1 MTCRSKG
8 EFTKERIQAEAGR
21 RPAGLMGG
29 PPPWLHD
36 QWAPRPRGSISPTPT
51 QPSRDHREALCTH
64 IYESVVN
71 IGIGVG
77 GILLVVPALGQY
89 MVIESSLTVHH
100 GTNQETYQVYT

>member
-36 QWAPRPRGSISPTPT
+36 QWAPRPGVDKPDTNTTITGPPGGLCVHTHE
-51 QPSRDHREALCTH
+51 RD
-64 IYESVVN
+64 VVN

-77 GILLVVPALGQY
+77 VIFACAASRVVLV
-89 MVIESSLTVHH
+89 STW
-100 GTNQETYQVYT
+100 